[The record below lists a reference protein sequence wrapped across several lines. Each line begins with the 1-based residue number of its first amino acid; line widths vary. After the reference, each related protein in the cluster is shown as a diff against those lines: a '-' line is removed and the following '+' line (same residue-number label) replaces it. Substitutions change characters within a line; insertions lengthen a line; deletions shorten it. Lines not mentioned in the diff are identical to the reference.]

1 MSRATTHRS
10 KPRRAREDIERL
22 LHAYDTSGLTQV
34 AFARKHRL
42 SVATLRYWLCRRRD
56 EDGGTGNAP
65 ALIPVTLRP
74 AISGVAARIEIALV
88 NGRELRAP
96 IDADPARLAALVSAL
111 DTKCSR
117 WPWRRQSTW
126 SPARPT

>member
-1 MSRATTHRS
+1 MSRAIPRRS
-10 KPRRAREDIERL
+10 RPRRAREDIERL
-22 LHAYDTSGLTQV
+22 VHAYDTSGLTQV

-56 EDGGTGNAP
+56 EHGSNNRAP

-74 AISGVAARIEIALV
+74 AIAGVAARIEVALV

-96 IDADPARLAALVSAL
+96 IDTDPARLAALVSAL
-111 DTKCSR
+111 DT
-117 WPWRRQSTW
+117 
-126 SPARPT
+126 